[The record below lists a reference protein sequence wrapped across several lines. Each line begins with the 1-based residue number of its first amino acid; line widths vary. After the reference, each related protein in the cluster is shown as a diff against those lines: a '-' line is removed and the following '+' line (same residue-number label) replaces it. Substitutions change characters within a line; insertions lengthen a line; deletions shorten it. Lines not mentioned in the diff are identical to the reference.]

1 MLKNWHVQKG
11 FYQKKPRMPETK
23 IWARWH
29 TKMQWSHQ
37 SQKNSWSYFCCNKLS
52 KVQKIISPSIFPP
65 RLWQQTI
72 LNFWA
77 MSLGF
82 LKTRFISKILN
93 WKRILQ
99 KYSKLSN
106 EEHKTEV
113 HQRFWCCY
121 EIRLS
126 KTIQVNPH
134 NLYKSF
140 KLASL
145 YGLILIYPNP

>member
-1 MLKNWHVQKG
+1 MWLKPHTSTWKNHIV
-11 FYQKKPRMPETK
+11 PRCVCREYSSAPLRWILMVETK
-23 IWARWH
+23 IWAQWH
-29 TKMQWSHQ
+29 TKMQWSRQ

-106 EEHKTEV
+106 QWRIQK
-113 HQRFWCCY
+113 WGSS
-121 EIRLS
+121 EILMLLW
-126 KTIQVNPH
+126 NPAQQDDSSESPH
-134 NLYKSF
+134 P
-140 KLASL
+140 
-145 YGLILIYPNP
+145 I